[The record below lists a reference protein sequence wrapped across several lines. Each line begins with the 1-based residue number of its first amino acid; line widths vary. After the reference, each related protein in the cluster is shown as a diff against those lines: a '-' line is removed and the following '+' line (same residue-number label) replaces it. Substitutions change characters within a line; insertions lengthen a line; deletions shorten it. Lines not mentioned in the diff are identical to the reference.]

1 MKLAHSN
8 NHISVCFYFSS
19 NDLVDYISKM
29 SVRYIMVSIKAAKSL
44 DDEKGKKEKS
54 GVDP

>member
-1 MKLAHSN
+1 
-8 NHISVCFYFSS
+8 
-19 NDLVDYISKM
+19 M